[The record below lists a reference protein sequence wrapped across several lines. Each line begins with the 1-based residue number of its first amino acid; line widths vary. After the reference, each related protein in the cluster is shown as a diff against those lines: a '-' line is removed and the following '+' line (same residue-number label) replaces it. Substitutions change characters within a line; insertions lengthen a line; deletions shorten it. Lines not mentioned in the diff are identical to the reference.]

1 MTTPRT
7 IRLVLNN
14 PVSTTGNSASWT
26 ISNPQ
31 ISTLKPGATIKLDY
45 IIASVADS
53 TANMVSLFTVNGI
66 STMEVNNQ
74 TSTMNSLSARLRQ
87 ATQDA
92 WIPFMNA
99 GYETSIN
106 DLAMFQGSTLTVQY
120 VSDPTKTVIWEE
132 VVLSVK
138 EI

>member
-1 MTTPRT
+1 
-7 IRLVLNN
+7 
-14 PVSTTGNSASWT
+14 
-26 ISNPQ
+26 
-31 ISTLKPGATIKLDY
+31 LKPGATVKLDY

-53 TANMVSLFTVNGI
+53 AANMVSLFTVNGI

-87 ATQDA
+87 AAQDA
-92 WIPFMNA
+92 WVPFMNA
-99 GYETSIN
+99 GYEASIN